1 MHGYLR
7 SSSPAFFHIVHL
19 LGIMR
24 VDKELR
30 EPAYPSVHRGVS
42 IIAGQADDINV
53 TMCVGFYNWLHT
65 MFRSRPSSPP
75 PSRRQRPDREAEEEE
90 EIEELVALDII

>member
-1 MHGYLR
+1 MIK
-7 SSSPAFFHIVHL
+7 SSVNRRIPRCTGA
-19 LGIMR
+19 
-24 VDKELR
+24 
-30 EPAYPSVHRGVS
+30 SVLSQGKRMIS
-42 IIAGQADDINV
+42 TV